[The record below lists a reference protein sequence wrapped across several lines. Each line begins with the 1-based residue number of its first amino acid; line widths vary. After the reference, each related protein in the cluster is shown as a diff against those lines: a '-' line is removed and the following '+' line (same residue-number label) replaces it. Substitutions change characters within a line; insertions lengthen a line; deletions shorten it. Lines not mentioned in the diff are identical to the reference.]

1 MPRSRSKS
9 PVTSKKKKGKA
20 NQKNSVPSINVEDVE
35 DLVEVLRANY
45 ENGIN
50 KSYEARI
57 RNLESLRT
65 LLVKG
70 REKLCKWNRI

>member
-1 MPRSRSKS
+1 M
-9 PVTSKKKKGKA
+9 KKGKA